1 MVEKQISIS
10 KMRWMIF
17 LLGLVKIPLIG
28 YLKPKLLSLDDQ
40 NIEVK
45 IRLRRRS
52 KNHLNSMYFGALAV
66 GADVSAGVH
75 AFYYAEKMGKKV
87 SFAFKSMQVD
97 FLKRAESDVIFRC
110 EDGLIVRQAIEDSI
124 SQGVRI
130 NQQIKVNALNSE
142 KEVVA
147 AFVME
152 ISVRC
157 S

>member
-10 KMRWMIF
+10 KMRWMIY

>member
-1 MVEKQISIS
+1 MATKESSIS

-28 YLKPKLLSLDDQ
+28 YLKPKLISLDDQ

-142 KEVVA
+142 QEVVA